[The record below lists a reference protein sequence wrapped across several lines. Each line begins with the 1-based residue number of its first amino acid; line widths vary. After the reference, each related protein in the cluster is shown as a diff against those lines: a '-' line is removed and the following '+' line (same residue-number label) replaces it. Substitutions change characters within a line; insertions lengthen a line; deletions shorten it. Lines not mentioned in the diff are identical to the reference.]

1 MLLRKISIKG
11 KLIIAFVVVLIGFT
25 ISFFY
30 TKNQITHYENKFDR
44 FISLEYRKITLSKD
58 LKLITKDT
66 AAASTELFLPQDES
80 KLKNISTRIEANK
93 TKSIKLIDDLE
104 EIIDAETIKKIREE
118 SDKYFK
124 QISIVKDLVLTSKIV
139 AADQAYSLSLVPV
152 YIKYMESIE
161 SLDSS
166 LETLIKENSKNA
178 ILDLN
183 EGNKNLIKIISLTVA
198 GTTIALIILL
208 GGLFIIIQSSSSLI
222 KKIKLMDIIP
232 NIKFSSDDEIEVL
245 SKTIFHLASNA
256 SAINKSQAII
266 EFNIDGTIL
275 TANENFLNAMGYSL
289 SEIQGQ
295 HHRIFVD
302 PEFANTS
309 DYRDFWLALTR
320 GEFQKAEYKRK
331 AKAGNIVWLQASYNP
346 IFDINGKVSRI
357 IKIATVITEQKLKNI
372 ELDSQIEA
380 IKKAQAVIEFSMDGT
395 ILNANENF
403 LANMGY
409 SLAEIKGQHHRMF
422 LEKDYS
428 FSEDYKQ
435 FWAKLNR
442 GEYQTAEYKR
452 IGKGGKEIWLQAT
465 YNPILDLTGKPFKVI
480 KFATVVTEQKLKNL
494 EYEGQIAAINKA
506 QAVIEFNMDGTVLT
520 ANENFLQN
528 MGYTLG
534 EIQGKHHR
542 VFLENDTASKEDYRK
557 FWESLNRGEFQSGE
571 YKRIGK
577 GAKQLWLQATYNP
590 ILDLSGKPFKVIKFA
605 TIVTEQKLKNVEF
618 EGQITAINKS
628 QAIIEFRMDGTI
640 LNANENFLSGMGYT
654 LDEIKDKHHRLFVEP
669 SYADSEEYKKF
680 WASLNRGEYQAA
692 EYKRL
697 GKGRKEIWLQAT
709 YSPILDLNNRPYKI
723 IKFATVITEQK
734 ILANE
739 TARIVADLI
748 PALAALEK
756 GDLTQGISS
765 HYEGGFARLKESFNN
780 TLETLKGIIDEVS
793 SSTEAVVSAAEEVSS
808 TAQSLSQ
815 SSSEQAASV
824 EETSASLEQMNS
836 NINQNA
842 DNAKQTNAIATKAAK
857 DAVQG
862 GASVLET
869 VNAMKQIAQKIG
881 IVEDIAY
888 QTNLLA
894 LNAAI
899 EAARAGEHGKG
910 FAVVASEVRKLAERS
925 QVAANEISDLATSS
939 VQIAEA
945 TGKLISDIVPS
956 INKTADLVQEIA
968 ASSSEQASGVGQINK
983 AISQL
988 DSVTQQNASA
998 SEELASTSEELTGQA
1013 EALRLAMTFFKTDT
1027 NSNEAVHQKFTHPVK
1042 KQIPHA
1048 KETVIEKKEKANY
1061 SIHKTKDFE
1070 QF

>member
-1 MLLRKISIKG
+1 
-11 KLIIAFVVVLIGFT
+11 
-25 ISFFY
+25 
-30 TKNQITHYENKFDR
+30 
-44 FISLEYRKITLSKD
+44 
-58 LKLITKDT
+58 
-66 AAASTELFLPQDES
+66 
-80 KLKNISTRIEANK
+80 
-93 TKSIKLIDDLE
+93 
-104 EIIDAETIKKIREE
+104 
-118 SDKYFK
+118 
-124 QISIVKDLVLTSKIV
+124 
-139 AADQAYSLSLVPV
+139 
-152 YIKYMESIE
+152 
-161 SLDSS
+161 
-166 LETLIKENSKNA
+166 
-178 ILDLN
+178 
-183 EGNKNLIKIISLTVA
+183 
-198 GTTIALIILL
+198 
-208 GGLFIIIQSSSSLI
+208 
-222 KKIKLMDIIP
+222 
-232 NIKFSSDDEIEVL
+232 
-245 SKTIFHLASNA
+245 
-256 SAINKSQAII
+256 
-266 EFNIDGTIL
+266 
-275 TANENFLNAMGYSL
+275 
-289 SEIQGQ
+289 
-295 HHRIFVD
+295 
-302 PEFANTS
+302 
-309 DYRDFWLALTR
+309 
-320 GEFQKAEYKRK
+320 
-331 AKAGNIVWLQASYNP
+331 
-346 IFDINGKVSRI
+346 
-357 IKIATVITEQKLKNI
+357 VITDQKLKNI
-372 ELDSQIEA
+372 EFEGQISA
-380 IKKAQAVIEFSMDGT
+380 IKKAQAVIEFNMDGT
-395 ILNANENF
+395 ILNANDNF

-422 LEKDYS
+422 VEKDYS

-480 KFATVVTEQKLKNL
+480 KFATVVTDQKLKNL
-494 EYEGQIAAINKA
+494 EYEGQIAAIKKA
-506 QAVIEFNMDGTVLT
+506 QAVIEFSVDGTILT
-520 ANENFLQN
+520 ANENFLQS
-528 MGYTLG
+528 MGYTLS
-534 EIQGKHHR
+534 EIQGQHHR
-542 VFLENDTASKEDYRK
+542 MFVENDALNKDDYRK
-557 FWESLNRGEFQSGE
+557 FWEALNRGEFQSGE
-571 YKRIGK
+571 FKRIGK
-577 GAKQLWLQATYNP
+577 GAKQVWLQATYNP
-590 ILDLSGKPFKVIKFA
+590 ILDLNGKPFKVIKFA
-605 TIVTEQKLKNVEF
+605 TVVTDQKLKNAEF

-640 LNANENFLSGMGYT
+640 LNANDNFLAGMGYT
-654 LDEIKDKHHRLFVEP
+654 LDEIKDQHHRLFVEP
-669 SYADSEEYKKF
+669 SFADSEEYKKF
-680 WASLNRGEYQAA
+680 WAALNRGEYQVA

-734 ILANE
+734 LLANE

-756 GDLTQGISS
+756 GDLTQKIIN
-765 HYEGGFARLKESFNN
+765 HYEGGFAKLKDSFNN
-780 TLETLKGIIDEVS
+780 TVETLKGIIDEVS

-815 SSSEQAASV
+815 SSSQQAASV

-862 GASVLET
+862 GTSVLET

-925 QVAANEISDLATSS
+925 QVAANEISDLASSS

-956 INKTADLVQEIA
+956 IHKTADLVQEIA

-983 AISQL
+983 AIAQL

-1027 NSNEAVHQKFTHPVK
+1027 NSNETMHQKYTHPIK
-1042 KQIPHA
+1042 KQMPHA
-1048 KETVIEKKEKANY
+1048 KESVITKKEKATY
-1061 SIHKTKDFE
+1061 SINKAKDFE